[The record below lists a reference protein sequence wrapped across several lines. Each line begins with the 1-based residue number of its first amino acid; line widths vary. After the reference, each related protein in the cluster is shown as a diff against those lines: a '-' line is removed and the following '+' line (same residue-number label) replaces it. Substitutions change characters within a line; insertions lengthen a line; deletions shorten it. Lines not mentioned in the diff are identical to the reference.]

1 MGEGRLGIMAA
12 RPAGKAMA
20 ILSRKRRE
28 DGGGAGRSGVDRV
41 NSFSDAVFAVAITLL
56 ILTIVV
62 PEVSDIGQLPQELM
76 DMWPKFLGFLISF
89 VIIGAFWM
97 NHHGMF
103 AYLRRSTAGL
113 LRINLLLLMFI
124 VILPFSTDLMSEYGD
139 SVTAVVFYHAN
150 MAAVPLCMS
159 LLWWY
164 ASYYRGLVD
173 DSVSPAL
180 RRHLLLVY
188 TFMALVFCISL
199 AITFWSI
206 PASQY
211 FYLVLIPISML
222 LDHMMRKNAEGHE
235 L

>member
-1 MGEGRLGIMAA
+1 MPWKGDMTAVSAERRDQDEAGCGE
-12 RPAGKAMA
+12 
-20 ILSRKRRE
+20 ST
-28 DGGGAGRSGVDRV
+28 GVERI
-41 NSFSDAVFAVAITLL
+41 NGFSDAVFAVAITLL

-62 PEVSDIGQLPQELM
+62 PEVSAIDQLPQELR
-76 DMWPKFLGFLISF
+76 DMWPKFMGFLISF

-97 NHHGMF
+97 NHHGIF

-113 LRINLLLLMFI
+113 LRLNLLLLMFI

-139 SVTAVVFYHAN
+139 SVTAVAFYHVN
-150 MAAVPLCMS
+150 MAAVPVCMS

-164 ASYYRGLVD
+164 ASYRRDLVD

-188 TFMALVFCISL
+188 TSMALVFCLSI
-199 AITFWSI
+199 AIAFWSI

-211 FYLVLIPISML
+211 FYLALIPISML
-222 LDHMMRKNAEGHE
+222 LDRLMRRNAAGAGP
-235 L
+235 